1 MYYDFEKESKMPS
14 LRKILKEVI
23 IFIVEIIVVI
33 ALAYFVVNYTVER
46 TTVIGDSMSPTL
58 KEMDKV
64 IINKM
69 AYRFGEPKRFD
80 VIVFKQSNNEH
91 EFYNIK
97 RVIGLPGETIQISN
111 GKIFIN
117 GDVIKEP
124 FITEK
129 MNISGLAAEEIKLQ
143 ENEYFV
149 LGDNR
154 NHSEDSRF
162 ANVGNIVSDEIIG
175 KVWIRMNNFN
185 FVNKIN
191 LKKEAETE
199 TEAE

>member
-1 MYYDFEKESKMPS
+1 MYYDFEKESKIPS
-14 LRKILKEVI
+14 LKKILKEAI
-23 IFIVEIIVVI
+23 IFIIEIIFVI
-33 ALAYFVVNYTVER
+33 ALAYFIVNYTVER

-58 KEMDKV
+58 QEQDKV
-64 IINKM
+64 IVNKM
-69 AYRFGEPKRFD
+69 AYRFAEPKRFD
-80 VIVFKQSNNEH
+80 VIIFKQSGNEH

-117 GDVIKEP
+117 GDIIDEP
-124 FITEK
+124 IETEK
-129 MNISGLAAEEIKLQ
+129 LNITGLAAEEISLQ

-191 LKKEAETE
+191 LKKETETE